1 MNKDNLKEI
10 AEAIYKNPPKDPKTI
25 QLQLDEETYNENGK
39 NVVFEILYLITYYG
53 IQILYGNVK
62 ITELSKDQ
70 FENVKQYVRSYG
82 YNLIVLTEDNKD
94 PWESMSKLNKVRVF
108 FNKL

>member
-10 AEAIYKNPPKDPKTI
+10 AQAIYGKAPNEPNTI
-25 QLQLDEETYNENGK
+25 QLQLDEQTYNENGK
-39 NVVFEILYLITYYG
+39 SVVFEILYLITYYG

-70 FENVKQYVRSYG
+70 FENVKRYVRSYG
-82 YNLIVLTEDNKD
+82 YNLIVLTENNED
-94 PWESMSKLNKVRVF
+94 PWESKGTLNKVRVF
-108 FNKL
+108 FDKL